1 MRVVA
6 LSGGYSLDESV
17 NRLEEN
23 PGVIASFSRVLTDG
37 LWATQ
42 SAEEFNAALDCT
54 LGLITNASIV

>member
-37 LWATQ
+37 LWATLNRPGFC
-42 SAEEFNAALDCT
+42 S
-54 LGLITNASIV
+54 